1 MNISPDSISGEC
13 NLKCEYSFNYPISNC
28 SATNKNTFISLSYDT
43 TSVPAVKFNNSSY
56 NVSQILLVAPSI
68 HKFNGNNVGAELIIT
83 HTPIAGGNSLNVC
96 IPIIDGGSST
106 KATGIVESIIS
117 TISTQAPAS
126 GDSTNIVLNDF
137 TLNSI
142 VPDTAFYSYIDS
154 KKDNFIVYG
163 INDAINISASSLKT
177 LQSIVNI
184 SKDIVFQSGPA
195 LFINSAGPSQQ
206 TGDGQIYIDCQPTG
220 NSEEITEITN
230 VKPGVNMDFTFE
242 SIMKNPIV
250 VFIISSILTII
261 IIYALYYLITYLS
274 TGEHSLKIPK
284 FSKNNSS

>member
-13 NLKCEYSFNYPISNC
+13 NLKCDYSFNYPISNC
-28 SATNKNTFISLSYDT
+28 SATNKNTFISLTYDT
-43 TSVPAVKFNNSSY
+43 SSIPAVKFNNSSY

-68 HKFNGNNVGAELIIT
+68 HKFNGSTVGAELIIT

-96 IPIIDGGSST
+96 IPIVGGGSST
-106 KATGIVESIIS
+106 KATTILESIIS

-137 TLNSI
+137 TLNSV
-142 VPDTAFYSYIDS
+142 VPITPFYSYVDS

-163 INDAINISASSLKT
+163 INDAINISESSLKT
-177 LQSIVNI
+177 LRSIVNI
-184 SKDIVFQSGPA
+184 SKDIIFQGGSA
-195 LFINSAGPSQQ
+195 LFINTAGPSQQ

-230 VKPGVNMDFTFE
+230 VKPGVNMDFTFV

-274 TGEHSLKIPK
+274 NGEYSIKIPK
-284 FSKNNSS
+284 FLKNKSS

>member
-13 NLKCEYSFNYPISNC
+13 NLKCDYSFNYPISNC
-28 SATNKNTFISLSYDT
+28 SATNKNTFISLTYDA

-68 HKFNGNNVGAELIIT
+68 HKFNGSNVGAELIIT

-96 IPIIDGGSST
+96 IPIIDGGSLT
-106 KATGIVESIIS
+106 KATGIMESIIS

-142 VPDTAFYSYIDS
+142 VPDTAFYSYVDS

-163 INDAINISASSLKT
+163 INDAINISASSFKT

-184 SKDIVFQSGPA
+184 SKDIVFQSGSA

-274 TGEHSLKIPK
+274 TGEYSVKIPK
-284 FSKNNSS
+284 FSKNKSP

>member
-13 NLKCEYSFNYPISNC
+13 NLKCDYSFNYPISNC
-28 SATNKNTFISLSYDT
+28 SATNKNTFISLTYDT

-68 HKFNGNNVGAELIIT
+68 HKFNGSNVAAELIIT

-96 IPIIDGGSST
+96 IPIVDGGSST
-106 KATGIVESIIS
+106 KATTILESIIS

-126 GDSTNIVLNDF
+126 GDSTNIILNDF

-142 VPDTAFYSYIDS
+142 VPNTAFYSYVDS
-154 KKDNFIVYG
+154 KNDNFIVYG
-163 INDAINISASSLKT
+163 INDAININQSSLKT

-184 SKDIVFQSGPA
+184 SKDIIFKSGSL
-195 LFINSAGPSQQ
+195 LFINPAGPSQQ

-230 VKPGVNMDFTFE
+230 VKPGVNMDFTSD

-250 VFIISSILTII
+250 IFIISSIFTII

-274 TGEHSLKIPK
+274 TGEYSIKIPK
-284 FSKNNSS
+284 FSKNKSA